1 MNTITTI
8 TWLTFREA
16 WRRRMVQAA
25 LGLGAVFL
33 LLFGIGFHLIT
44 TNMRAEGMRAIELNF
59 AYNLLLMAGLYVVH
73 FLTVMLAI
81 FASVDTIAGEI
92 ASHTIQALAT
102 KPVQR
107 WQIVLGKWFGYA
119 AMIVLYLGGLSG
131 GIMGVVYFL
140 SGYTPPNANAVLLLM
155 LEALVLLSL
164 SLLGG
169 TYLSTLTNG
178 VFLFMLYGLAF
189 IGAWVEQIGALLQSH
204 AAVNVGIVAS
214 LLLPVEALWRRAAY
228 LMQPQLM
235 STIPTPFSGSSP
247 PSQAMVIYAAIY
259 GLVML
264 LLAMRS
270 FGRRDL

>member
-1 MNTITTI
+1 
-8 TWLTFREA
+8 
-16 WRRRMVQAA
+16 MVQAA

-33 LLFGIGFHLIT
+33 LLFGIGFYLIT
-44 TNMRAEGMRAIELNF
+44 TNMRAEGIRAIELSF

-102 KPVQR
+102 KPLQR

-119 AMIVLYLGGLSG
+119 AMIELYLGGLSG
-131 GIMGVVYFL
+131 GIMGVVYML

-178 VFLFMLYGLAF
+178 VLLFMLYGLAF

-214 LLLPVEALWRRAAY
+214 LLLPVEALWRRAAF

-235 STIPTPFSGSSP
+235 SAVPTPFSGSSP
-247 PSQAMVIYAAIY
+247 PSEAMVVYAALY
-259 GLVML
+259 ALVML

>member
-33 LLFGIGFHLIT
+33 LLFGIGFYLIT
-44 TNMRAEGMRAIELNF
+44 TNMRANGMRELELTF
-59 AYNLLLMAGLYVVH
+59 SYNLLLMAGLYVVH

-102 KPVQR
+102 KPLQR
-107 WQIVLGKWFGYA
+107 WQIVLGKWCGYA
-119 AMIVLYLGGLSG
+119 AMILLYLGALSG
-131 GIMGVVYFL
+131 GIMGVVYVL

-235 STIPTPFSGSSP
+235 SAMPTPFSGSSP
-247 PSQAMVIYAAIY
+247 PSQAMVVYAALY
-259 GLVML
+259 ALAML

-270 FGRRDL
+270 FRRRDL

>member
-25 LGLGAVFL
+25 LGLGVVFL
-33 LLFGIGFHLIT
+33 LLFGIGFYLIT
-44 TNMRAEGMRAIELNF
+44 TNMRAEGMRAIELSF

-102 KPVQR
+102 KPLQR

-131 GIMGVVYFL
+131 GIMGVVYML

-178 VFLFMLYGLAF
+178 VLLFMLYGLAF

-214 LLLPVEALWRRAAY
+214 LLLPVEALWRRAAF

-235 STIPTPFSGSSP
+235 SAVPTPFSGSSP
-247 PSQAMVIYAAIY
+247 PSQAMVIYAAFY
-259 GLVML
+259 ALVML